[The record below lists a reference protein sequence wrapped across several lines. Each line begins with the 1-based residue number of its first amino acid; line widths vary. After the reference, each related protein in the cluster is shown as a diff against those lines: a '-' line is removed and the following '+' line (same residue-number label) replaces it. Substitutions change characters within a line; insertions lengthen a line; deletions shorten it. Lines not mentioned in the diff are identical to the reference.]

1 MFSLEVLLTLDSRSD
16 LRFRDGVEG
25 EAGGD
30 AAVIV
35 LMQGQ
40 MQVYRSNKGCKEARI
55 M

>member
-1 MFSLEVLLTLDSRSD
+1 VFSVEELLALDNRSD

-40 MQVYRSNKGCKEARI
+40 LHVYRLSI
-55 M
+55 